1 MPEKIR
7 RVRRKRRSRSLPGV
21 ESFSS
26 LRLHLPPVRVAVYV
40 AAAALVLL
48 LIVFFGTYGSKLYGS
63 WHVSRLLKRATAM
76 LEKKDFSAASQSAKK
91 VLERHRDSLPAF
103 YILAE
108 ATEKQNFEETVSWR
122 AQIARLQPDNIDS
135 QLNLA
140 SAALRFGQIDLAR
153 KTLERVA
160 PRAQDQ
166 AAFHVVAGWLARA
179 EGNLAEQEQQFA
191 IALKQDPKNDLYK
204 FNLAALQIHSPET
217 EKSAHARDDLD
228 RLTQTPQFRPGAL
241 RALLNDAVDRNDL
254 QAADRFAQQ
263 LQMSPEVSFGD
274 YLLCLNF
281 YRKLDA
287 KKFDAL
293 LEKVKP
299 VGARNSGDLGL
310 LLDWM
315 NENGLSAEVVK
326 WMDKL
331 PDATTAKPPAAI
343 AIAAAFGEQKNWSRL
358 RRWTRSESW
367 GEDDYLR
374 LAYQG
379 FAARQ
384 SRQSSAD
391 AEFDTLW
398 RAALHAAADRPDHE
412 IKLARLAS
420 KWNLPIESEELWSR
434 LSRVP
439 PSRREALDALYK
451 LYRANNDLKKLYDV
465 LQRLHDASP
474 NETGITVNLARLGLN
489 IDQNTKQAQELAKKA
504 FDRTPGDVNGAI
516 TYAFS
521 LYVQSRT
528 SEGLEVLRKF
538 PPEALHESHAAVYAA
553 VILLDLNQ
561 TDQAK
566 EYIQVAKHGPI
577 YAEEKRLLEDELNKI
592 SGVSPTPTPSPAAGA
607 SREAGSPSPTP
618 APSATISAAGA
629 SSQGGST
636 STPESRSSEDSVS
649 ESPDTLTG
657 NLASVF
663 VRIENITASHCHAER
678 LQRVP

>member
-21 ESFSS
+21 ESFPSF
-26 LRLHLPPVRVAVYV
+26 RLHLPPVRVALYV
-40 AAAALVLL
+40 AAAAVAVLL
-48 LIVFFGTYGSKLYGS
+48 IALFGTYSSKLYTG
-63 WHVSRLLKRATAM
+63 WRESRLLKRATAM
-76 LEKKDFSAASQSAKK
+76 LEKKDFVGANRLARQ

-108 ATEKQNFEETVSWR
+108 ATEKQNSEDTVSWR
-122 AQIARLQPDNIDS
+122 AQIARLQADNIDS

-153 KTLERVA
+153 KTLEHVA
-160 PRAQDQ
+160 PRAQDL

-191 IALKQDPKNDLYK
+191 IAVNKDPQNDLYK
-204 FNLAALQIHSPET
+204 FNLAALQIRSQEPG
-217 EKSAHARDDLD
+217 KSSQARDSLEH
-228 RLTQTPQFRPGAL
+228 LTQVPEFRTGAL
-241 RALLNDAVDRNDL
+241 RALLNDAVDHNDL

-287 KKFDAL
+287 EKFDVL

-299 VGARNSGDLGL
+299 VASRNSGDLGL
-310 LLDWM
+310 LMDWM
-315 NENGLSAEVVK
+315 NENGLASEVVK

-331 PDATTAKPPAAI
+331 PEATTAKPPAAI
-343 AIAAAFGEQKNWSRL
+343 AIAAAFAEQKNWSRL
-358 RRWTRSESW
+358 RRWTRSGSW
-367 GEDDYLR
+367 GDEDYLR

-379 FAARQ
+379 FAWRQ

-398 RAALHAAADRPDHE
+398 RAALRAAADQPDRE

-434 LSRVP
+434 LSRTP
-439 PSRREALDALYK
+439 PSRREALDALYRI
-451 LYRANNDLKKLYDV
+451 YRGNKDVKKLYDV

-474 NETGITVNLARLGLN
+474 NEIGITTNLARLGLN
-489 IDQNTKQAQELAKKA
+489 IDQNTKQAQELAKQA
-504 FDRTPGDVNGAI
+504 YDLAPDDVNCAV

-521 LYVQSRT
+521 LYAQGRT
-528 SEGLEVLRKF
+528 TEGLEILQKL
-538 PPEALHESHAAVYAA
+538 PPESLHESHTAVYAA
-553 VILLDLNQ
+553 VLLLDANQ
-561 TDQAK
+561 TDGAK
-566 EYIQVAKHGPI
+566 EYIQVAKRGPI
-577 YAEEKRLLEDELNKI
+577 YVEEKRLLEDELTKI
-592 SGVSPTPTPSPAAGA
+592 SGASPSPTPTPSPA
-607 SREAGSPSPTP
+607 PTP
-618 APSATISAAGA
+618 APSATSTSPSATPIPELSAGA
-629 SSQGGST
+629 
-636 STPESRSSEDSVS
+636 TP
-649 ESPDTLTG
+649 
-657 NLASVF
+657 
-663 VRIENITASHCHAER
+663 
-678 LQRVP
+678 

>member
-26 LRLHLPPVRVAVYV
+26 LRFHLPPVRVALYLT
-40 AAAALVLL
+40 AAAAAVLL
-48 LIVFFGTYGSKLYGS
+48 IIVFGTYGSRLYAG
-63 WHVSRLLKRATAM
+63 WHESRLLKRASAM
-76 LEKKDFSAASQSAKK
+76 LEKNDFVTASRLARQ
-91 VLERHRDSLPAF
+91 VVERHGDSLPAF

-108 ATEKQNFEETVSWR
+108 ATEKQNSEETVSWR

-135 QLNLA
+135 QLSFA

-160 PRAQDQ
+160 PQAQEQ

-179 EGNLAEQEQQFA
+179 EGNLAEQEQQFD
-191 IALKQDPKNDLYK
+191 IALNKDPQNDLYK
-204 FNLAALQIHSPET
+204 FNLAALQIRSQDA
-217 EKSAHARDDLD
+217 EKSEQARANLEH
-228 RLTQTPQFRPGAL
+228 LTQVQEFRTGAL
-241 RALLNDAVDRNDL
+241 RALLNDAVDRNDI

-263 LQMSPEVSFGD
+263 LQMSPQVSFGD

-299 VGARNSGDLGL
+299 VAARNSGDLGL
-310 LLDWM
+310 LMDWM
-315 NENGLSAEVVK
+315 NENGLAPEVVK

-331 PDATTAKPPAAI
+331 PAATTAKPPPAV
-343 AIAAAFGEQKNWSRL
+343 AIAAAFAEQKNWSRL

-367 GEDDYLR
+367 GEEDYLR

-379 FAARQ
+379 YAARQ

-398 RAALHAAADRPDHE
+398 RAALHAAADRPERE
-412 IKLARLAS
+412 IRLARLAS

-434 LSRVP
+434 LSRTP
-439 PSRREALDALYK
+439 PSRREALDALYR
-451 LYRANNDLKKLYDV
+451 LYRGNNNLKKLYEV
-465 LQRLHDASP
+465 LQHLHEASP
-474 NETGITVNLARLGLN
+474 NEIGIITNLARLGLN
-489 IDQNTKQAQELAKKA
+489 IEQNTKQAQQLAKQA
-504 FDRTPGDVNGAI
+504 YERAPNDVSSVV

-521 LYVQSRT
+521 LYVQGRT
-528 SEGLEVLRKF
+528 AEGLEVLQKL

-553 VILLDLNQ
+553 VLLLDVNQ
-561 TDQAK
+561 TDAAK
-566 EYIQVAKHGPI
+566 EFIQAAKRGPL
-577 YAEEKRLLEDELNKI
+577 YAEEKRLLEDELAKI
-592 SGVSPTPTPSPAAGA
+592 AGVSPSPTPLP
-607 SREAGSPSPTP
+607 SPSPTP
-618 APSATISAAGA
+618 APSAT
-629 SSQGGST
+629 ST
-636 STPESRSSEDSVS
+636 SPSETPAPKSSV
-649 ESPDTLTG
+649 
-657 NLASVF
+657 
-663 VRIENITASHCHAER
+663 TAT
-678 LQRVP
+678 P